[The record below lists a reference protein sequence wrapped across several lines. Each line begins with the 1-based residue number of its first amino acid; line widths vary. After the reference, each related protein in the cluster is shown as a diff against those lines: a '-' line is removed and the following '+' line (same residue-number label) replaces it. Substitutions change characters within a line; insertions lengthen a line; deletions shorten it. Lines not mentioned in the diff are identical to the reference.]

1 VCELLEIAGDCGIVV
16 PKIDVAGYSYVS
28 PKFIGNDPV
37 LILEVEVPPMSV
49 EEMMPVEFV
58 TTTKMGE
65 KGQVTVPKR
74 YRDALKL
81 ETGAPMV
88 VLRLGAGLLLI
99 PEQARFR
106 QLCDRIADIFTSHG
120 VTEAELL
127 ASLPEARRRV
137 FERHYPEL
145 AKTEKASSR
154 KPRKRKTA

>member
-1 VCELLEIAGDCGIVV
+1 VIAIDCGIVA

-37 LILEVEVPPMSV
+37 LILQVEARPMSV

-127 ASLPEARRRV
+127 ASLLQARRRV

-145 AKTEKASSR
+145 PKTEKASSR

>member
-1 VCELLEIAGDCGIVV
+1 MSLAKGWRFFPAPFVCELLVIAGDCGIVA

-37 LILEVEVPPMSV
+37 LILQVEAPPMSV

-88 VLRLGAGLLLI
+88 VLRLGAGMVLI
-99 PEQARFR
+99 AAQVCVR
-106 QLCDRIADIFTSHG
+106 QMCVRVADSFIT
-120 VTEAELL
+120 L
-127 ASLPEARRRV
+127 
-137 FERHYPEL
+137 
-145 AKTEKASSR
+145 
-154 KPRKRKTA
+154 